1 MRIAV
6 TAHGNTHLA
15 KIYSRFNRAEYFILY
30 DQLRDT
36 WSNLVNTRDSDP
48 VYRAKI
54 LSENGVKVLIT
65 GYIGLRAFR
74 ILQSQNIAIFLSRET
89 NNTVK
94 EILSAFQ
101 FGKLAILYAPNAIE
115 IQKRK

>member
-1 MRIAV
+1 MKIAV

-15 KIYSRFNRAEYFILY
+15 KIDSRFNLAEYFILY
-30 DQLRDT
+30 DQIKDT
-36 WSNLVNTRDSDP
+36 WSNLVNARDSDP

-54 LSENGVKVLIT
+54 LSENGIKVLIT
-65 GYIGLRAFR
+65 GYIGVRAFR
-74 ILQSQNIAIFLSRET
+74 LLQSQNITIFSSRET
-89 NNTVK
+89 NSTVK